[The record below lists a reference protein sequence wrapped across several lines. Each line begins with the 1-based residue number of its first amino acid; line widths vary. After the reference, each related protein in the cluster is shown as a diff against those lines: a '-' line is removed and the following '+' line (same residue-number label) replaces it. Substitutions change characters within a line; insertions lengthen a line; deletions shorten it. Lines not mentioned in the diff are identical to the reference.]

1 MNRTAKQLV
10 SVRAAISPSRSRRR
24 GSRASAAFSLVEML
38 IALAI
43 SAALLTAT
51 LAALNSSMQHYQSTT
66 ESASTHVVSRIV
78 MHRMLSMVRTGTDFG
93 PIPAD
98 VLDPAQNPIR
108 GGTIEFVSQ
117 RDIDGGIDRVTRLEF
132 RPGAMGAP
140 GALWYVLLQPD
151 DPPVILEER
160 PLLPGVVAAEFALHF
175 SEDTWLL
182 DRAQIDLTIQPNDSE
197 DLTIETGTLPQTIRL
212 VASAAPRRGR

>member
-1 MNRTAKQLV
+1 MNLTRKQTV
-10 SVRAAISPSRSRRR
+10 NARAAASPSRSMR
-24 GSRASAAFSLVEML
+24 GGPRARSAFSLVEML

-78 MHRMLSMVRTGTDFG
+78 MHRILSMVRTGTDFG

-98 VLDPAQNPIR
+98 VLDPAQNPVR
-108 GGTIEFVSQ
+108 GNTIEFVSQ

-132 RPGAMGAP
+132 RPGAMGAA
-140 GALWYVLLQPD
+140 GELWYVLLQPA

-160 PLLPGVVAAEFALHF
+160 PLLPGVAAAEFALHF

-197 DLTIETGTLPQTIRL
+197 DLTIEAGALPETIRL
-212 VASAAPRRGR
+212 VASAAPRQTQ